1 MRGRSGT
8 RPKTVAA
15 AAAAAGMRGI
25 AFGLDAFGD
34 EAPFDNPPGRHRK
47 HTGFA

>member
-8 RPKTVAA
+8 RPKTV
-15 AAAAAGMRGI
+15 AAAGMRGI